1 MLPFT
6 LYCLAY
12 DNYVQSALSVDNF
25 IPEEGFLEM
34 LEESIDNLPIA
45 IQYVAPGNSGDSKKR
60 QSSSNGS
67 KSTKTGS
74 KRRKKSTDSLMDI
87 PQNFTFTM
95 YPSELE
101 DLPCPGNKRYFALM
115 KTVSLCRYAQ
125 AVNPLDVSHSFRGRS
140 SFGQAGGNGEAVL
153 HVNNAVSVA
162 EAEALSHNIAMEEEN
177 AAVGMC
183 FAGISNSA
191 NGDSLDQEKNG
202 RLTISGAEKRLE
214 TAKDKTATKEGDGG
228 EQEKKEPKY
237 TPKVLAFAGQTFA
250 AAIGCAQVVRN
261 KSSTYVSVLHTRKI
275 DHDNPIFFL
284 EASSCEA
291 RKKLLQVEIKRLKG
305 QLDTMSDWSAF
316 ADKINEKRQQ
326 DKQSRQDQQSR
337 KSGHATSQAP
347 TLKKTTKKGKGEK
360 TGGFKKGL
368 LQQGKSSAISG
379 DTQKVKRKY
388 VRKNKVGEAGAS
400 RGKAQQEDA
409 INSNK

>member
-25 IPEEGFLEM
+25 IPDEGFLEM

-162 EAEALSHNIAMEEEN
+162 EAEALSHNIAMEDWIKRKMGDLQL
-177 AAVGMC
+177 VG
-183 FAGISNSA
+183 
-191 NGDSLDQEKNG
+191 L
-202 RLTISGAEKRLE
+202 KRDLKLQKIKLQRRKAMVE
-214 TAKDKTATKEGDGG
+214 SKRRRS
-228 EQEKKEPKY
+228 P
-237 TPKVLAFAGQTFA
+237 
-250 AAIGCAQVVRN
+250 
-261 KSSTYVSVLHTRKI
+261 STHRRCWLLLV
-275 DHDNPIFFL
+275 
-284 EASSCEA
+284 
-291 RKKLLQVEIKRLKG
+291 KLLLLP
-305 QLDTMSDWSAF
+305 LDVP
-316 ADKINEKRQQ
+316 K
-326 DKQSRQDQQSR
+326 
-337 KSGHATSQAP
+337 
-347 TLKKTTKKGKGEK
+347 
-360 TGGFKKGL
+360 
-368 LQQGKSSAISG
+368 
-379 DTQKVKRKY
+379 
-388 VRKNKVGEAGAS
+388 
-400 RGKAQQEDA
+400 
-409 INSNK
+409 